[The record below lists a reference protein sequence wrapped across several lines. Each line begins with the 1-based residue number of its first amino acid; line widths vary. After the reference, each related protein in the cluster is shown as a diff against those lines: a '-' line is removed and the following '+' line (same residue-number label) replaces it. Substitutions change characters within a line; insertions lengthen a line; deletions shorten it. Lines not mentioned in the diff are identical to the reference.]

1 MSGTELIEAFGGHV
15 EPVLKLVTDWFL
27 IPNFGPFIAGVL
39 IAVGLTIL
47 AALVVRVG
55 LTVLRTRRARRY
67 ILSIDNAQD
76 FAQRFSSIDQHLRSN
91 AAVSASWRALA
102 AGFSFP
108 DPMRCKNSAIRS
120 PVRPQQAFQPDE
132 ANLNLVYFRLW
143 PNLFVGIGLLLTFAG
158 LISALTVAVG
168 GFAKEAATSKE
179 LQGSLGVLLTVSA
192 AKFYSSLAALAVSL
206 ALTIS
211 IRLGQSVTNRSLL
224 GVAEA
229 IEERIHPV
237 TPESLLADQIQELQ
251 EQTSQLKTFNTDL
264 AIKIGDSVERAV
276 GSAMHG
282 VTEKLDRFASNLG
295 QENVAAI
302 KDIGESVSRSL
313 HGAAGDA
320 LGRLSER
327 LDSVGTALS
336 GLVQTLER
344 SGQSFQSDMATTMEE
359 LRSEISAMASSLTG
373 VSDGLR
379 SSLEEGAAGITG
391 SLEQAIRALTTATER
406 SASHMEEAVQ
416 RLADG
421 VTSAVNV
428 AADGAA
434 ATVTEAGSSAS
445 RQLVESVTRVAE
457 EFASGFEPIRAVA
470 ANLAGTMSAANAATD
485 RLTGG
490 MEKASQTAAAATAKL
505 QDASQQIGAASRSL
519 QQILEP
525 VLVAAQRIQESS
537 SAVREAT
544 QTTMQAVA
552 GIANDLR
559 ETRALW
565 ERHSAR
571 FDDVDRAL
579 GQAFQEISKGL
590 ADNLQRLHAFVVATD
605 GQFSQAITSLSDA
618 IDEFRTMRSTAPVN

>member
-15 EPVLKLVTDWFL
+15 EPILKLVTDLFL
-27 IPNFGPFIAGVL
+27 IHNFGPFIAGVL
-39 IAVGLTIL
+39 ITIGFVIL
-47 AALVVRVG
+47 VTLVVRVG
-55 LTVLRTRRARRY
+55 LAVLGTGRARGY
-67 ILSIDNAQD
+67 LLAIASGQE
-76 FAQRFSSIDQHLRSN
+76 FAQRFSAIDQHLRTN
-91 AAVSASWRALA
+91 AAVSSSWRALA

-108 DPMRCKNSAIRS
+108 EPTRSGDGLIRS
-120 PVRPQQAFQPDE
+120 PVRPQQAFHPDE
-132 ANLNLVYFRLW
+132 ANLNLTYFRLW
-143 PNLFVGIGLLLTFAG
+143 PNLFVGVGLLLTFAG

-211 IRLGQSVTNRSLL
+211 IRLGQSVINRSLL

-229 IEERIHPV
+229 IEDKIRPV

-295 QENVAAI
+295 QDNVAAI

-336 GLVQTLER
+336 GLVQALER
-344 SGQSFQSDMATTMEE
+344 SGQSFQSDMTATMEG
-359 LRSEISAMASSLTG
+359 LRSQLSAMASSLTG
-373 VSDGLR
+373 ISDGLR
-379 SSLEEGAAGITG
+379 SSLQEGAAGITA
-391 SLEQAIRALTTATER
+391 SLEQAIRGLTAATER
-406 SASHMEEAVQ
+406 SAAHMEGAVQ

-421 VTSAVNV
+421 VRSAVDA

-434 ATVTEAGSSAS
+434 TAVTDAGTSAS
-445 RQLVESVTRVAE
+445 RQLIESVTRVADN
-457 EFASGFEPIRAVA
+457 FVSGFEPIHGVA
-470 ANLAGTMSAANAATD
+470 ASLAGTMSAANAATD
-485 RLTGG
+485 RLTAG
-490 MEKASQTAAAATAKL
+490 MEKASQSAAAATAKL
-505 QDASQQIGAASRSL
+505 QEASQQVGAASQSL
-519 QQILEP
+519 RQTLEP

-537 SAVREAT
+537 SAVREAS

-565 ERHSAR
+565 EKHSAR

-579 GQAFQEISKGL
+579 GLAFQEISKGL

-618 IDEFRTMRSTAPVN
+618 IDEFRTMRPTAPVN

>member
-1 MSGTELIEAFGGHV
+1 MSGSEWIETFGGHV
-15 EPVLKLVTDWFL
+15 EPILKLVTDWFL
-27 IPNFGPFIAGVL
+27 IRNFGPFIAGVL
-39 IAVGLTIL
+39 IAVGFTIL
-47 AALVVRVG
+47 VALVVRVG
-55 LTVLRTRRARRY
+55 LTVLRTRGARRY
-67 ILSIDNAQD
+67 VMSVANARD
-76 FAQRFSSIDQHLRSN
+76 FAQRFTSIDQHLRAN

-108 DPMRCKNSAIRS
+108 DTVRSENSAIRS
-120 PVRPQQAFQPDE
+120 PLRPQQTFQPDE
-132 ANLNLVYFRLW
+132 ANLNLAYFRLW

-168 GFAKEAATSKE
+168 GFAKETATSKE
-179 LQGSLGVLLTVSA
+179 LQGSLGVLLTASA

-206 ALTIS
+206 ALTMA
-211 IRLGQSVTNRSLL
+211 IRLGQSVINQSLL

-229 IEERIHPV
+229 IEERILPV

-276 GSAMHG
+276 GSAMHS

-295 QENVAAI
+295 QDNVEAI
-302 KDIGESVSRSL
+302 RGIGESVTRSL

-320 LGRLSER
+320 LARLGER
-327 LDSVGTALS
+327 LESVGSALS
-336 GLVQTLER
+336 SLVQTLER
-344 SGQSFQSDMATTMEE
+344 SGQSFQSDMATTMEG
-359 LRSEISAMASSLTG
+359 LKTEISSMASSLSG

-379 SSLEEGAAGITG
+379 SSLQEGAASITA
-391 SLEQAIRALTTATER
+391 SLEQAIRALTVATER
-406 SASHMEEAVQ
+406 SASHMEDAVH

-421 VTSAVNV
+421 VKSAVDV
-428 AADGAA
+428 AAEGAA
-434 ATVTEAGSSAS
+434 ATVNEAGSSAG
-445 RQLVESVTRVAE
+445 RQLIESVTQVADR
-457 EFASGFEPIRAVA
+457 FVSGFEPIRSVA
-470 ANLAGTMSAANAATD
+470 SDLAGTMSAANSATD
-485 RLTGG
+485 RLAIG
-490 MEKASQTAAAATAKL
+490 MEKASQSAAGATAKL
-505 QDASQQIGAASRSL
+505 QEAAQQVGAASHSL
-519 QQILEP
+519 RQTLEP
-525 VLVAAQRIQESS
+525 VLTAAQRIQESS
-537 SAVREAT
+537 AAVREAT

-565 ERHSAR
+565 EKHSAR

-579 GQAFQEISKGL
+579 GQAFQEISSGL

-618 IDEFRTMRSTAPVN
+618 IDEFRTMRPNAPVN